1 VGRVCVLLAIVAAAL
16 SVAAA
21 AGGDLPELVGT
32 VGPEFK
38 IDLTD
43 ASGKH
48 VDEVTPGDYVLLV
61 HDRSE
66 IHNFVLGS
74 KSTGERLAQ
83 TAVEFVGDQTFTI
96 HLELGQYAYACSP
109 HFEVMNGSLLV
120 LARATTPPPVSAASV
135 AARVD
140 ARAASVRPS
149 HVAAGG
155 VVITVTDR
163 SRTRNFHLV
172 GPGVNRKTSKS
183 FVGKKT
189 WTLELG
195 SGTYRYG
202 SDPKLSGRLVAD

>member
-1 VGRVCVLLAIVAAAL
+1 MGRVFVLLAIVAAAL
-16 SVAAA
+16 GGATT
-21 AGGDLPELVGT
+21 AGGDLPQLVGT

-38 IDLTD
+38 IDLAD

-61 HDRSE
+61 HDRSD

-83 TAVEFVGDQTFTI
+83 TTVEFVGDQTFTI
-96 HLELGQYAYACSP
+96 HLERGQYGYACSP

-120 LARATTPPPVSAASV
+120 LAATTTPPVSTASV

-140 ARAASVRPS
+140 ARAASMRPS
-149 HVAAGG
+149 HVAAGR
-155 VVITVTDR
+155 VVVTVTDR
-163 SRTRNFHLV
+163 SATRNFHLV

-189 WTLELG
+189 WTLQLAT
-195 SGTYRYG
+195 GTYRYG